1 VFLAKTVISARSVII
16 NQAKGKLKM
25 S

>member
-16 NQAKGKLKM
+16 NQVKGKLKM